1 MMIII
6 PHTIDYATVTS
17 SVPETDT
24 PAWVADSTY
33 SKGATARVNYELF
46 TSLVDNNKGN
56 NPPAS
61 TAGLTAPWRKSGT
74 SNRGAMFDPFVYTQ
88 TVAAGDSLEIS
99 VPWNMAA
106 GFAVFN
112 ISGAVAMSV
121 AIADAAGAVVAAK
134 DYNLL
139 QGVDNWYD
147 YYTAR
152 FSFIRDIVDMTIGG
166 FLVGTCTV
174 TLRGDRPAIGHIVV
188 GEVEDPGVTMD
199 GVTSELVHYST
210 IETDDLG
217 VTAIVERAATK
228 KISCTLTMP
237 KVRSDAVFEL
247 FEKLR
252 ARPCVWMGDNVPVD
266 AGGQQFLTAFGLW
279 RKASLSDKG
288 TSQCKYD
295 LEIMGL
301 I

>member
-17 SVPETDT
+17 SVPEADT
-24 PAWVADSTY
+24 PAWVADTTY
-33 SKGATARVNYELF
+33 AEGDTVRVNYELF
-46 TSLVDNNKGN
+46 TSRVDNNKGN

-61 TAGLTAPWRKSGT
+61 TAGQTAPWRKSGT

-88 TVAAGDSLEIS
+88 TVATGDSLEIS

-112 ISGAVAMSV
+112 ISGAVAMRV
-121 AIADAAGAVVAAK
+121 AVADATGAVVAAK
-134 DYNLL
+134 DYSLL

-152 FSFIRDIVDMTIGG
+152 FSFIRDVVDMTIGG

-174 TLRGDRPAIGHIVV
+174 TLRGVRPAIGHIVM
-188 GEVEDPGVTMD
+188 GDVEDPGVTMD
-199 GVTSELVHYST
+199 GVTSDLVHYST

-252 ARPCVWMGDNVPVD
+252 ARPCVWMGDNVQVD

-279 RKASLSDKG
+279 RKATLSDKG
-288 TSQCKYD
+288 TSLCKYD